1 MTITE
6 FNNHNKNNTMPCEW
20 IGQGYGY
27 KLMENWDDIN
37 DDDIIYIPEY
47 AYEKGTEDGKVTI
60 SRGDAYSKND
70 FKKVI
75 RELDDKYCDIGRC
88 AEVDRMAAELFDM
101 VDWQYPES
109 LAYEMYE
116 VED

>member
-6 FNNHNKNNTMPCEW
+6 FKAHNKAGTMPCEW
-20 IGQGYGY
+20 IGQGDGY
-27 KLMENWDDIN
+27 KAMEDWNDLN

-47 AYEKGTEDGKVTI
+47 GYDKEDGKILV

-75 RELDDKYCDIGRC
+75 RELDDRYKDIGRC
-88 AEVDRMAAELFDM
+88 TEVDRMAMELFDM

-109 LAYEMYE
+109 LAYEMFEME
-116 VED
+116 V